1 MRPSLALLLIFAAAL
16 VCCNKTPKS
25 PSEWEQVL
33 LDEEDARNSAA
44 ASGSAPAAPAPVA
57 PAPELTAAGNYAE
70 VFNDSNYIQYA
81 SAERLGIEPIHSI
94 DKAYNTRRPLV
105 KIESCDNFELDNL
118 THSMPFLVP
127 EAADLLNEIGSDF
140 NAVLAKRGA
149 KGQNKIV
156 VTSALRSPYTVKKL
170 RAVNTN
176 AVDSSTHMFATTFDI
191 AWNKFYTPAAS
202 NSLNPEILKRIL
214 AEVLLEKRNQ
224 GKCYVK
230 YEQKSPCFHI
240 TVNR

>member
-44 ASGSAPAAPAPVA
+44 APGSAPATHSPVA

-191 AWNKFYTPAAS
+191 AWNKFYTPDAS